1 MERYKIEINTFWF
14 MYKSFFFF
22 VKMTYR
28 QYMSQE
34 NI

>member
-14 MYKSFFFF
+14 MYKSFFFQDDF
-22 VKMTYR
+22 YR